1 MPFLLNPLE
10 PMRGVEPRTSS
21 LPRMR
26 SNHLSYMGP
35 TNLERE
41 TGFEP
46 ATPSLEGL
54 CSSQLSYSRVVEL
67 LVSNGGEGRIR
78 TSEGRSQQVYSLSRL
93 TTSVPLRRPGPSVK
107 KPAPTSTPTHSRPGR
122 FVPYYVL
129 ALPVLCRVLAMS
141 ASSRSAPGGRGA
153 GEGTRTSNLL
163 ITSQL
168 LCQLSYAS
176 ATFDCIRRFSVRQ
189 QSWRASSRLLRDPT
203 DRAFPGHAPAE
214 FQRCEAK
221 ERLPRQRH

>member
-1 MPFLLNPLE
+1 
-10 PMRGVEPRTSS
+10 MRGVEPRTSS

-107 KPAPTSTPTHSRPGR
+107 KTQPLRAPPLTRGPGDSSHTISW
-122 FVPYYVL
+122 
-129 ALPVLCRVLAMS
+129 LCLSYARVLAMS

-189 QSWRASSRLLRDPT
+189 QSWRASSRLLRDST